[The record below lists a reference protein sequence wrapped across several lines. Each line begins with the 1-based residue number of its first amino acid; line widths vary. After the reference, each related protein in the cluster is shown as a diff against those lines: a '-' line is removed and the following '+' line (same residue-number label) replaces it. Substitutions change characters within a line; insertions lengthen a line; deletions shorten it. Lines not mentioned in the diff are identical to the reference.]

1 MDERNVWILS
11 STYYFQ
17 GIAAFG
23 RNRNTSFLTIGIFLC
38 RIHTKRIHYIWMT
51 SMVQNQIF
59 NMLITCFSQKGDLSS
74 TQGSK
79 TNLYM
84 MSCSPMGL
92 EGDNTFKMCYCLP

>member
-1 MDERNVWILS
+1 
-11 STYYFQ
+11 
-17 GIAAFG
+17 
-23 RNRNTSFLTIGIFLC
+23 
-38 RIHTKRIHYIWMT
+38 MT

-84 MSCSPMGL
+84 MSCLPMGR
-92 EGDNTFKMCYCLP
+92 EGDNTFKM